1 MVMSMDQLKLQKTEG
16 AGRKTREKS
25 MARKG
30 GGIGLGLFGFSFD
43 EAGVGLLLVATKIK
57 KN

>member
-1 MVMSMDQLKLQKTEG
+1 
-16 AGRKTREKS
+16 

-30 GGIGLGLFGFSFD
+30 AGVGLGLFGFSFD
-43 EAGVGLLLVATKIK
+43 EAGVGLLIVATKIK